1 MIIDS
6 LANAGNYYGVHKD
19 FEEVFTFFKGITPD
33 TEPGKYVLR
42 EDEVWVNVSKVPAA
56 KAEDKSVFEA
66 HHDFID
72 IQLIFQGEEIFGY
85 SNVDRL
91 DVKKPYSAEADIE
104 FLEGDIQKF
113 VMKAGDFCVLFPQ
126 DAHVPNLR
134 KLNEGGMTRVVAKIK
149 VQ

>member
-104 FLEGDIQKF
+104 FLEGYSEICHEGRRFLCVIPPGCSCPQLE
-113 VMKAGDFCVLFPQ
+113 KA
-126 DAHVPNLR
+126 
-134 KLNEGGMTRVVAKIK
+134 K
-149 VQ
+149 